1 MKILHMADCH
11 LDSVME
17 AHLPAATAKKR
28 RGELLL
34 TFRGVLDTAE
44 RNGVSLVL
52 IAGDLFDTPTP
63 QRSTLAYV
71 LSAIEAHAGITF
83 LIIEGNHDEGA
94 LRGETLPPNVVF
106 VPAREKGELHYDG
119 LSVYAVGYGADST
132 LISSIE
138 MKEAEKNILV
148 AHGTVGYESEE
159 HEEIISRALLETL
172 PIDYLA
178 LGHYHTHRAERI
190 GKRMTACY
198 SGVPEGRGFDEAGVC
213 GVVLFDTDT
222 GEAKLLPTALRMLHR
237 FSVDITACATQH
249 DIENAVYAATTGISE
264 EDMVHVTLSGHYRDT
279 LEKDLG
285 RIKSMLSQSFYF
297 AKVKDES
304 VLAICPE
311 DYKNDISLRG
321 EFVRSVFA
329 LDLSEE
335 DRSRVL
341 SYGLRALAM
350 EDPEN

>member
-34 TFRGVLDTAE
+34 TFRGVLESAE

-63 QRSTLAYV
+63 QKSTLSYV
-71 LSAIEAHAGITF
+71 LSAMEAHGNMTF
-83 LIIEGNHDEGA
+83 LIIEGNHDKGA
-94 LRGETLPPNVVF
+94 LSPDSLPENVILVRARG
-106 VPAREKGELHYDG
+106 KWELHYEG
-119 LSVYAVGYGADST
+119 LSVYAVGYGADSA

-138 MKEAEKNILV
+138 MKENEKNILV

-159 HEEIISRALLETL
+159 REEIISRALLESL

-178 LGHYHTHRAERI
+178 LGHYHTHRAEKI
-190 GKRMTACY
+190 GKRLTACY
-198 SGVPEGRGFDEAGVC
+198 AGVPEGRGFDEAGVC
-213 GVVLFDTDT
+213 GVVLFNTDTD
-222 GEAKLLPTALRMLHR
+222 EAKFLPTAKRMLHR

-249 DIENAVYAATTGISE
+249 DIENAVYARTASISDQ
-264 EDMVHVTLSGHYRDT
+264 DMVHVTLSGHYRDT

-297 AKVKDES
+297 AKIKDES

-311 DYKNDISLRG
+311 DYKDDISLRG
-321 EFVRSVFA
+321 EFVRAVFA

-350 EDPEN
+350 EDPES